1 MSLVTRLYLIARL
14 RLHQSSLVER
24 LHARV
29 VQAQVGQATAEYALV
44 ILGAVAV
51 AGLLVAWATQSRA
64 VDRLFD
70 LVVGRVVKAAR

>member
-1 MSLVTRLYLIARL
+1 MSRISPALSLLNRLRFRRASLVG
-14 RLHQSSLVER
+14 RLHV
-24 LHARV
+24 
-29 VQAQVGQATAEYALV
+29 QVGQATAEYALV

-70 LVVGRVVKAAR
+70 LVVSRVVKAAR

>member
-1 MSLVTRLYLIARL
+1 MSLINLPRINRL
-14 RLHQSSLVER
+14 RSRPWRTVER
-24 LHARV
+24 LSI
-29 VQAQVGQATAEYALV
+29 QVGQATAEYALV

-70 LVVGRVVKAAR
+70 LVVSRVVKAAR